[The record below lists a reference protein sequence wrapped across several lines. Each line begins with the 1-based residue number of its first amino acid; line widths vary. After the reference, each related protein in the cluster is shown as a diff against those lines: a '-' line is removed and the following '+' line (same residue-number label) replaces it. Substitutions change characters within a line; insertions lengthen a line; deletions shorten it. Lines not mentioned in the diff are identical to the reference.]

1 VTGGGGGGGGG
12 GGVAAGDRGAAR
24 AGFLTAMRLTEP
36 GPADAESGPL
46 RAVELP
52 TPRLAPNEVLI
63 DVVACAVCRTDLQ
76 LASGDLPAH
85 KLPVTPG
92 HQTVGAIVAVG
103 SDVDEHRLGSLVG
116 VTWFGGSCG
125 RCSWCLAG
133 RQNLCRQAE
142 FTGWDR
148 DGGYATTIVARADCA
163 FELPSDYLADRPVLE
178 RAIAMS
184 PLLCGGVIGFR
195 SLRIAE
201 VGPASAGLRLGLYG
215 YGASATLVLQVARFW
230 GCEVSVITRS
240 EAEVERALTAGA
252 SWAGTYQQKPPMLDA
267 AITFAP
273 VGDVVVS
280 ALQSLD
286 RGGIVAVNAI
296 HLDRV
301 PQFNYDDLWWERS
314 LRSVANVTPADV
326 RDFLELVPRA
336 GVATIHE
343 ELPLSQANAA
353 LARLDA
359 GDVRGS
365 LVLVP

>member
-1 VTGGGGGGGGG
+1 MTQT
-12 GGVAAGDRGAAR
+12 
-24 AGFLTAMRLTEP
+24 FTAMRLQTP
-36 GPADAESGPL
+36 SSVDAGHGPL
-46 RAVELP
+46 QPTELAP
-52 TPRLAPNEVLI
+52 PRLGPTEVLI
-63 DVVACAVCRTDLQ
+63 EVAACAVCRTDLQ

-92 HQTVGAIVAVG
+92 HQTVGTITDVG
-103 SDVDEHRLGSLVG
+103 SEVDQRRLGSLVG

-125 RCSWCLAG
+125 VCSWCLAG

-148 DGGYATTIVARADCA
+148 DGGYATAIVARSDCA
-163 FELPSDYLADRPVLE
+163 FDLPTEYLSDRAPLE

-184 PLLCGGVIGFR
+184 PLLCGGVIGYR

-201 VGPASAGLRLGLYG
+201 LGPGSAGVKLGLYG

-240 EAEVERALTAGA
+240 AAEVERALAAGA
-252 SWAGTYQQKPPMLDA
+252 DWAGTYDEKPPLLDA

-273 VGDVVVS
+273 AGDVVVS
-280 ALQSLD
+280 ALKALD

-326 RDFLELVPRA
+326 REFLELVPRA

-343 ELPLSQANAA
+343 ELPLTEANAA

-359 GDVRGS
+359 GDVQGS

>member
-1 VTGGGGGGGGG
+1 MSGGSGTVSDDGGGGPVDADAGPTFTALRLAQPAPV
-12 GGVAAGDRGAAR
+12 GVG
-24 AGFLTAMRLTEP
+24 P
-36 GPADAESGPL
+36 GPL
-46 RAVELP
+46 QVTELALP
-52 TPRLAPNEVLI
+52 ELAPEEVL
-63 DVVACAVCRTDLQ
+63 VAVAACAVCRTDLQ

-92 HQTVGAIVAVG
+92 HQTVGTITAVG
-103 SDVDEHRLGSLVG
+103 SEVDEGRLGSLVG
-116 VTWFGGSCG
+116 ITWFGGSCG
-125 RCSWCLAG
+125 VCSRCLSG
-133 RQNLCRQAE
+133 RQNLCEQAR

-148 DGGYATTIVARADCA
+148 DGGYATAVAARSDCA
-163 FELPSDYLADRPVLE
+163 FDLPADYLSDLPAAQ

-184 PLLCGGVIGFR
+184 PLLCGGVIGYR

-201 VGPASAGLRLGLYG
+201 VGPTSAGLRLGLYG
-215 YGASATLVLQVARFW
+215 YGASATLVLQVARYW

-240 EAEVERALTAGA
+240 DAEVERALAAGA
-252 SWAGTYQQKPPMLDA
+252 HWAGTYQQQPPLLDA

-280 ALQSLD
+280 ALKALD

-326 RDFLELVPRA
+326 REFLELVPRA
-336 GVATIHE
+336 GVATVHE
-343 ELPLSQANAA
+343 ELPLSEANSA

-359 GDVRGS
+359 GEVRGS